1 MLAKCSQNKVE
12 KKVKKCDGHNGN
24 GVKFGERS
32 FVGKW
37 VLNIYFSML
46 WQIMGVNDF
55 EWLSFN
61 GYVTRESK
69 PSFWLKMAYSKKY
82 VWALDREKL
91 MDPI

>member
-1 MLAKCSQNKVE
+1 
-12 KKVKKCDGHNGN
+12 
-24 GVKFGERS
+24 
-32 FVGKW
+32 
-37 VLNIYFSML
+37 ML

-61 GYVTRESK
+61 GYVTRESE